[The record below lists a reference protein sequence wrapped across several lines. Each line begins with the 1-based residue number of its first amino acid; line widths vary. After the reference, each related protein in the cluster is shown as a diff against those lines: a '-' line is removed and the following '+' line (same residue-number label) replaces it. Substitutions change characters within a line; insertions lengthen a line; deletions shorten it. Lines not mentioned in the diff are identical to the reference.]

1 MKSTD
6 TGRSKQVQFYAAL
19 ALLLSALPAAAAEL
33 SLPMDEVE
41 RELAQKTEEVFSRKL
56 NECRQAQE
64 KSAGEADKPVY
75 PVRIADRPSLQ
86 GGALGHQVG
95 LPLTAL

>member
-6 TGRSKQVQFYAAL
+6 TGRSNKVQFYAAL

-33 SLPMDEVE
+33 SIPMDEVE
-41 RELAQKTEEVFSRKL
+41 RELSQKTEEVFSRKL
-56 NECRQAQE
+56 NECQQE
-64 KSAGEADKPVY
+64 QGSKEVGKPAY
-75 PVRIADRPSLQ
+75 PVRIADRPPVK
-86 GGALGHQVG
+86 GGALGYQVG